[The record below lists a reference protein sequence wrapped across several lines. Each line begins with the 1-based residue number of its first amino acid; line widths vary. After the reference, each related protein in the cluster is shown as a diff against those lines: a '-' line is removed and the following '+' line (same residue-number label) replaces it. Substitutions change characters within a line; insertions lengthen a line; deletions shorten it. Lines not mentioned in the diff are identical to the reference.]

1 MNNKLH
7 TRKGGN
13 MTEEAQQQSIE
24 YMRRGTVY
32 TLRML
37 ADQLVKLHQK
47 HLHKKQ
53 TKQFATKPG
62 ENDYS
67 TLEAQRKNLSKIELD
82 PAIAKQEVNFNKLKS
97 WLAERDIEFAVKDLE
112 SGGKLLAYNYRD
124 TDLVREQ
131 IKKIISDIRNK
142 PEEVLKDVGKTP
154 TDKTF
159 EDEIAEA
166 KIIQRNDVAESRGI
180 KLSPDDSSVTVE
192 NILRAE
198 EAAKHNKQ
206 GPSVNKPNEKPS
218 PGIDTTSRDKLKQDF
233 EEHPPAADDAYFKGL
248 MQNVPEEE
256 IGKGLSR

>member
-1 MNNKLH
+1 
-7 TRKGGN
+7 
-13 MTEEAQQQSIE
+13 MTEEAQRQSIE

-37 ADQLVKLHQK
+37 ANQLEKLHQN
-47 HLHKKQ
+47 HLQKKQ
-53 TKQFATKPG
+53 TKQSATKPG

-142 PEEVLKDVGKTP
+142 TEEVLKDVGKTP
-154 TDKTF
+154 ADKTF
-159 EDEIAEA
+159 EDDIAEA

-180 KLSPDDSSVTVE
+180 KLSPDDSSITVE
-192 NILRAE
+192 DILRAE

-206 GPSVNKPNEKPS
+206 DHSVNKPNEKS
-218 PGIDTTSRDKLKQDF
+218 DPGIDTTSRDKLKQHF

>member
-7 TRKGGN
+7 TRKGDN
-13 MTEEAQQQSIE
+13 MTEEAQRQSIE

-53 TKQFATKPG
+53 TKQFATNPG
-62 ENDYS
+62 ENDYT
-67 TLEAQRKNLSKIELD
+67 TLEAQRNNLSKIELD

-97 WLAERDIEFAVKDLE
+97 WLAERDIEFAVKNLE

-154 TDKTF
+154 ADKTF

-192 NILRAE
+192 DILRAE

-206 GPSVNKPNEKPS
+206 AHSVNKSNEKSS
-218 PGIDTTSRDKLKQDF
+218 PGVDIASRDKLKQHF
-233 EEHPPAADDAYFKGL
+233 EEHPPAADDAYFQGL
-248 MQNVPEEE
+248 MQNIPEEE

>member
-1 MNNKLH
+1 
-7 TRKGGN
+7 
-13 MTEEAQQQSIE
+13 MTEEAQRQSIE
-24 YMRRGTVY
+24 YLRRGTIY

-37 ADQLVKLHQK
+37 ANQIEKIRQNHNQK
-47 HLHKKQ
+47 VQIKKA
-53 TKQFATKPG
+53 ATNPG

-67 TLEAQRKNLSKIELD
+67 ALEAQRNNLSKIELD

-131 IKKIISDIRNK
+131 IKKIISDIRSK

-154 TDKTF
+154 ADKTF

-192 NILRAE
+192 DILRAE

-206 GPSVNKPNEKPS
+206 GHSVNKSNEKSS
-218 PGIDTTSRDKLKQDF
+218 PGVDIASRDKLKQHF

-248 MQNVPEEE
+248 MQNIPEEE

>member
-1 MNNKLH
+1 
-7 TRKGGN
+7 
-13 MTEEAQQQSIE
+13 MTEEAQRQSIE
-24 YMRRGTVY
+24 YLRRGTIY

-37 ADQLVKLHQK
+37 ANQLEKIRQNHHQNVQI
-47 HLHKKQ
+47 KKA
-53 TKQFATKPG
+53 ATNPG

-67 TLEAQRKNLSKIELD
+67 ALEAQRKNLSKIELD

-154 TDKTF
+154 ADKTF

-166 KIIQRNDVAESRGI
+166 KIIQRNEVAESRGI

-192 NILRAE
+192 DILRAE

-206 GPSVNKPNEKPS
+206 AHSENKSNEKSS
-218 PGIDTTSRDKLKQDF
+218 PGVDIASRDKLKQHF

>member
-1 MNNKLH
+1 
-7 TRKGGN
+7 
-13 MTEEAQQQSIE
+13 MTEEAQRQSIE

-37 ADQLVKLHQK
+37 ADQLVKIHQK

-154 TDKTF
+154 ADKTF

-166 KIIQRNDVAESRGI
+166 KIVQRNDVAESRGI
-180 KLSPDDSSVTVE
+180 KLSPDDSSITVE
-192 NILRAE
+192 DILRAE
-198 EAAKHNKQ
+198 EAAKQNKK
-206 GPSVNKPNEKPS
+206 GHSVNKPNEKSS
-218 PGIDTTSRDKLKQDF
+218 PDADTASRDKLKQHF

-248 MQNVPEEE
+248 MQNIPEEE

>member
-1 MNNKLH
+1 
-7 TRKGGN
+7 

-53 TKQFATKPG
+53 TKQFATNPG

-67 TLEAQRKNLSKIELD
+67 ALEAQRKNLSKIELD
-82 PAIAKQEVNFNKLKS
+82 PAIAKQEVNFNKLKF

-154 TDKTF
+154 ADKTF
-159 EDEIAEA
+159 EDEVSEA

-192 NILRAE
+192 DILRAE

-206 GPSVNKPNEKPS
+206 DHSANKTNEKS
-218 PGIDTTSRDKLKQDF
+218 SLGVDTASRDKLKQHF

-256 IGKGLSR
+256 VGKGLSR

>member
-1 MNNKLH
+1 
-7 TRKGGN
+7 
-13 MTEEAQQQSIE
+13 MTEEAQRQSIE

-37 ADQLVKLHQK
+37 ANQLEKLHQN
-47 HLHKKQ
+47 HLQKKQ
-53 TKQFATKPG
+53 TKQSATKPG

-154 TDKTF
+154 ADKTF
-159 EDEIAEA
+159 EDDIAEA

-180 KLSPDDSSVTVE
+180 KLSPDDSSITVE
-192 NILRAE
+192 DILRAE

-206 GPSVNKPNEKPS
+206 DHSVNKPNEKS
-218 PGIDTTSRDKLKQDF
+218 DPGIDTTSRDKLKQHF

-248 MQNVPEEE
+248 MQNIPEEE

>member
-1 MNNKLH
+1 
-7 TRKGGN
+7 
-13 MTEEAQQQSIE
+13 MTEEAQRQSIE
-24 YMRRGTVY
+24 YLRRGTIY

-37 ADQLVKLHQK
+37 ANQLEKIRQNHHQNIQI
-47 HLHKKQ
+47 KKS
-53 TKQFATKPG
+53 ATNPG

-67 TLEAQRKNLSKIELD
+67 ALEAQRKNLSKIELD

-154 TDKTF
+154 ADKTF

-166 KIIQRNDVAESRGI
+166 KIIQRNEVAESRGI

-192 NILRAE
+192 DILRAE

-206 GPSVNKPNEKPS
+206 AHSANKSNEKSS
-218 PGIDTTSRDKLKQDF
+218 PGVDIASRDKLKQHF

>member
-1 MNNKLH
+1 
-7 TRKGGN
+7 
-13 MTEEAQQQSIE
+13 MTEEAQRQSIE

-37 ADQLVKLHQK
+37 ANQLEKLRQNHLQK
-47 HLHKKQ
+47 VQLKKS
-53 TKQFATKPG
+53 ATKPG

-154 TDKTF
+154 ADKTF
-159 EDEIAEA
+159 EDDVAEA

-180 KLSPDDSSVTVE
+180 KLSPDDSSITVE
-192 NILRAE
+192 DILRAE
-198 EAAKHNKQ
+198 EAAKQNKK
-206 GPSVNKPNEKPS
+206 GHSVNKPNEKSS
-218 PGIDTTSRDKLKQDF
+218 PGADTASRDKLKQHF
-233 EEHPPAADDAYFKGL
+233 EEHPPVADDAYFKGL